1 MTSVT
6 SIAKELER
14 TGRAQAGAA
23 DPLASVWVS
32 ANAGTGKTH
41 VLTMRVLRL
50 MLAGT
55 LPERILCLTYTKAA
69 AAEMSKRVFGTLAK
83 WVTAPE
89 IELSAELGKL
99 TGHTTTPEELSRA
112 RTLFATAIETPG
124 GLKVQ
129 TIHAFC
135 ERLLQRF
142 PLEAGVPAGFTILDD
157 ETARVLRRESID
169 QVLTSASRNSSGAL
183 CAALK
188 FAIAY
193 AADDRFDEV
202 LAATLPYKKWL
213 SDAQRLEPEAQDGFA
228 AAERLFRQTFSVR
241 QHITADAIDAEL
253 ARSLLDPELI
263 QARDILRGGLSSD
276 TKAAEKLSI
285 ALAASTLQARCE
297 ALQGFFLTSDGK
309 PRASMMT
316 KKLAAENQG
325 LDQILQ
331 LAQSRCLSLASER
344 ASLRAVTATMAL
356 HRLADAV
363 HRAYEEAKGRRAA
376 LDFEDLIEHTSNL
389 LAPAGGGNAAEWVLY
404 KLDGGLD
411 HLLVDESQDTSPAQW
426 NVIEALARE
435 FFSGEGTRSQPRTL
449 FAVGD
454 EKQSIY
460 SFQGAVPEKFAQMGR
475 QFEELAAHARLT
487 WRGVPLD
494 VSFRTVEPILTAVD
508 AVFADKG
515 RTPGV
520 SSSAAGVRHVAK
532 RQGQA
537 GLVEIWPTEADADAQ
552 PEDVWSPF
560 SEGSS
565 TAPAQR
571 LAARI
576 ADTIKG
582 WLNNGEKL
590 QSENRSIRPGDIIVL
605 VRKRLPFAGPMVA
618 ELKKRGIPVAGAD
631 RLTLSEQIGVQD
643 LLVLG
648 DFLTLPED
656 DLALATLLK
665 SPMFG
670 LDDGD
675 LLTLA
680 AGRKGTLWKALLD
693 NAAVNAHFAPAADTL
708 KRWRKSADFTPPYEF
723 FAELLDNQGMRKR
736 LLARLGPDSADAID
750 EFLNLALTYDDGAS
764 PSLAGFVHWLRDDTR
779 IVKRDMEQGRDE
791 VRVMTVHGA
800 KGLEA
805 PIVFLPDTCTTAS
818 AGRSAGGPIALP
830 DLPRPDETGE
840 PFVWQVKGSSR
851 LGPIAAAK
859 SAQDEKERSERDRL
873 LYVAMTRARDR
884 LYVAGFE
891 GKRGRAPGCWYEQ
904 IVEGLRDLVETVETE
919 QGPVLRISVPQ
930 NAEIEKPKVT
940 FGETLQQ
947 EILPPW
953 ATQKVPREPQLT
965 MPLAPSRLAPY
976 ETDSEGEPVA
986 TPRPVDKLA
995 EPPPLTPAVLAD
1007 QNRFLR
1013 GTLTHALLEHLP
1025 AFPVKSWPKTA
1036 KAFIAGRGAG
1046 LSSRTQSSIV
1056 SEALAILADPVFAAL
1071 FGPGSVAEV
1080 PIVAEIPRPR
1090 GEGPALRLTG
1100 QIDRLIDNGREVM
1113 IVDYKT
1119 NRPPPQSLDKV
1130 ADAYIYQLASYRLAL
1145 AQIFGGKPIRAAIL
1159 WTDGPRIME
1168 IPREMLD
1175 SYAERLWTLDK
1186 PAP

>member
-1 MTSVT
+1 MTTVD
-6 SIAKELER
+6 IASELAR
-14 TGRAQAGAA
+14 TGRAQAAAA
-23 DPLASVWVS
+23 DPRASVWVS

-69 AAEMSKRVFGTLAK
+69 AAEMSKRVFGTLAQ
-83 WVTAPE
+83 WVTMPE
-89 IELSAELGKL
+89 AKLSDELAKLIGRASA
-99 TGHTTTPEELSRA
+99 PEELARA

-157 ETARVLRRESID
+157 ETARTLRRESID
-169 QVLTSASRNSSGAL
+169 LILNRASRDPQSPLGGAL
-183 CAALK
+183 N
-188 FAIAY
+188 FSVAY

-202 LAATLPYKKWL
+202 LAATLPFKSWL
-213 SDAQRLEPEAQDGFA
+213 DTAVRMDDAPDGDFA
-228 AAERLFRQTFSVR
+228 AAEAMFRREFAVR
-241 QHITADAIDAEL
+241 TGVTPDALDREL
-253 ARSLLDPELI
+253 ADCLSPADLTR
-263 QARDILRGGLSSD
+263 ARDILLGGSPTDNKSATKLTAALNASSL
-276 TKAAEKLSI
+276 AARCD
-285 ALAASTLQARCE
+285 ALAS
-297 ALQGFFLTSDGK
+297 FFLTADNEPRKSLLTKSLRDGN
-309 PRASMMT
+309 PDVEA
-316 KKLAAENQG
+316 
-325 LDQILQ
+325 ILQ
-331 LAQSRCLSLASER
+331 RAQSRCHALAAER

-356 HRLADAV
+356 HRLANAV
-363 HRAYEEAKGRRAA
+363 HQAYADAKGRRAA
-376 LDFEDLIEHTSNL
+376 LDFEDLIERTAHL
-389 LAPAGGGNAAEWVLY
+389 LSASGNAAADWVLF

-435 FFSGEGTRSQPRTL
+435 FFSGEGTRGEPRTL

-460 SFQGAVPEKFAQMGR
+460 SFQGAVPEKFAEIGR
-475 QFEELAAHARLT
+475 QFSELAQRTGQAWNT
-487 WRGVPLD
+487 VPLN
-494 VSFRTVEPILTAVD
+494 VSFRTVDPVLAAVD
-508 AVFADKG
+508 AVFSDAT

-520 SSSAAGVRHVAK
+520 RALDGSIRHVAK

-537 GLVEIWPTEADADAQ
+537 GLVEIWPTEVDADVQ
-552 PEDVWSPF
+552 PDDVWSPF
-560 SEGSS
+560 AEGAA

-582 WLNNGEKL
+582 WLDQGEIL
-590 QSENRSIRPGDIIVL
+590 QSENRRVRAGDIIIL
-605 VRKRLPFAGPMVA
+605 VRKRLPFAAPMVA

-643 LLVLG
+643 LLTLG

-670 LDDGD
+670 LDDDD
-675 LLTLA
+675 LLVLA
-680 AGRKGTLWKALLD
+680 PGRKGTLWKALLD
-693 NAAVNAHFAPAADTL
+693 NAEVNERFRPAADTL
-708 KRWRKSADFTPPYEF
+708 KRWRKSADFMPPFEF
-723 FAELLDNQGMRKR
+723 FADLLDNQGMRRK
-736 LLARLGPDSADAID
+736 LLSRLGPDAADSID

-818 AGRSAGGPIALP
+818 AGRNGGGPIAMP
-830 DLPRPDETGE
+830 GIERPLATAD
-840 PFVWQVKGSSR
+840 PFVWQVKGAGK
-851 LGPIAAAK
+851 LAPISAAK
-859 SAQDEKERSERDRL
+859 AAHEAKERAERDRL

-904 IVEGLRDLVETVETE
+904 IVEGLSDLVQPIETA
-919 QGPVLRISVPQ
+919 QGTVQRIASPQ
-930 NAEIEKPKVT
+930 TAEFDKPKIAFADTMPDVPLPAWAHQRVT
-940 FGETLQQ
+940 
-947 EILPPW
+947 
-953 ATQKVPREPQLT
+953 REPQLT

-976 ETDSEGEPVA
+976 ETDHEGEPA
-986 TPRPVDKLA
+986 STPAPVDKLA
-995 EPPPLTPAVLAD
+995 EPPPLTPAALAD
-1007 QNRFLR
+1007 QSRFLR

-1025 AFPVKSWPKTA
+1025 NFPPKTWPKIA
-1036 KAFIAGRGAG
+1036 KPFIAERGAG
-1046 LSSRTQSSIV
+1046 LSARTQASIV
-1056 SEALAILADPVFAAL
+1056 TEALAILADKTFGPL
-1071 FGPGSVAEV
+1071 FGPGSSAEV
-1080 PIVAEIPRPR
+1080 PIVAEIPRPK
-1090 GEGPALRLTG
+1090 GDGPALRLTG
-1100 QIDRLIDNGREVM
+1100 QIDRLIDNGREVL

-1119 NRPPPQSLDKV
+1119 NRPPPATLDKV
-1130 ADAYIYQLASYRLAL
+1130 ADAYIFQLAAYRLAL
-1145 AQIFGGKPIRAAIL
+1145 AQIFGAKPIRAAIL
-1159 WTDGPRIME
+1159 WTDGPRIVE
-1168 IPREMLD
+1168 IPSETLD
-1175 SYAERLWTLDK
+1175 GYANRLWTLDK
-1186 PAP
+1186 TAP

>member
-1 MTSVT
+1 MTAVA
-6 SIAKELER
+6 SIAAELER

-23 DPLASVWVS
+23 DPVASVWVS

-83 WVTAPE
+83 WVTSPE
-89 IELSAELGKL
+89 PDLASELVKL
-99 TGHTTTPEELSRA
+99 TGHTASPSELSRA

-169 QVLTSASRNSSGAL
+169 QVLTAASRHPEKPLG
-183 CAALK
+183 AALK
-188 FAIAY
+188 FAVAY

-202 LAATLPYKKWL
+202 LAATLPFKAWL
-213 SDAQRLEPEAQDGFA
+213 RDAKRMDDTGTDSFET
-228 AAERLFRQTFSVR
+228 AEQLFRDAFGVR
-241 QHITADAIDAEL
+241 RHISADAIDQEL
-253 ARSLLDPELI
+253 CNCLSDEELHQLKSVLL
-263 QARDILRGGLSSD
+263 GGTTSD
-276 TKAAEKLSI
+276 KKAAAKI
-285 ALAASTLQARCE
+285 AGALAAKGVSARCE
-297 ALQGFFLTSDGK
+297 AVSSFFLTGDGK
-309 PRASMMT
+309 PRSSLMT
-316 KKLAAENQG
+316 KKLVAENQG

-331 LAQSRCLSLASER
+331 RAQSRCLALANER
-344 ASLRAVTATMAL
+344 AGVRAVTATIAL
-356 HRLADAV
+356 HRLASAV
-363 HRAYEEAKGRRAA
+363 HQAYAAAKGRRAA

-389 LAPAGGGNAAEWVLY
+389 LAPDAGNAAEWVLY

-435 FFSGEGTRSQPRTL
+435 FFSGDATRAEPRTL

-460 SFQGAVPEKFAQMGR
+460 SFQGAVPEKFAQMGQ
-475 QFEELAAHARLT
+475 QFEHLASHARLT
-487 WRGVPLD
+487 WRSVPLD
-494 VSFRTVEPILTAVD
+494 VSFRTVDPILTAVD
-508 AVFADKG
+508 AVFADRT

-520 SSSAAGVRHVAK
+520 NSAGGVRHIAK

-537 GLVEIWPTEADADAQ
+537 GLVEIWPTEVDADVQ
-552 PEDVWSPF
+552 PEDVWSPL
-560 SEGSS
+560 SEGGS

-576 ADTIKG
+576 AETIKG
-582 WLNNGEKL
+582 WLDSGEQL
-590 QSENRSIRPGDIIVL
+590 PSENRAVRAGDIIVL
-605 VRKRLPFAGPMVA
+605 VRKRMPFAGPMVA
-618 ELKKRGIPVAGAD
+618 ELKKRGIAVAGAD

-670 LDDGD
+670 LDDDD

-680 AGRKGTLWKALLD
+680 PGRKGTLWKALLD
-693 NAAVNAHFAPAADTL
+693 NAEVNKHFQPAAATL

-723 FAELLDNQGMRKR
+723 FADLLDNQGMRKR
-736 LLARLGPDSADAID
+736 LLERLGPDAADAID

-818 AGRSAGGPIALP
+818 AGRSGGGPIPLSTV
-830 DLPRPDETGE
+830 LRPEQTAE

-851 LGPIAAAK
+851 LGPIASAK
-859 SAQDEKERSERDRL
+859 AVLDEKERFERDRL

-904 IVEGLRDLVETVETE
+904 IVEGLGSLVSAVETA
-919 QGPVLRISVPQ
+919 QGEVLRLSSAQ
-930 NAEIEKPKVT
+930 TADTEMPKVT
-940 FGETLQQ
+940 FAETLQQ
-947 EILPPW
+947 EQLPEW
-953 ATQKVPREPQLT
+953 ATRKVPREPQLT

-976 ETDSEGEPVA
+976 ETDADGEPEPKPA
-986 TPRPVDKLA
+986 PKDKLA
-995 EPPPLTPAVLAD
+995 EPPPLTPAALAD

-1025 AFPVKSWPKTA
+1025 AFPAKSRSKIA
-1036 KAFIAGRGAG
+1036 QKFIAERGAG
-1046 LSSRTQSSIV
+1046 LSSRTQASIV
-1056 SEALAILADPVFAAL
+1056 SEALAILDDAVFAPL

-1090 GEGPALRLTG
+1090 GDGPALRLTG
-1100 QIDRLIDNGREVM
+1100 QIDRLIDNGHEIL

-1119 NRPPPQSLDKV
+1119 NRPPPRSLDQV
-1130 ADAYIYQLASYRLAL
+1130 ADAYIYQLASYRIAL
-1145 AQIFGGKPIRAAIL
+1145 AQIFENRPVRAAIL

-1168 IPREMLD
+1168 VPRDVLD
-1175 SYAERLWTLDK
+1175 SYAERLWTLEK
-1186 PAP
+1186 SVP